1 MARVTV
7 EDCVTKVPN
16 RFELVLLAS
25 QRAKELGN
33 GSEPTIPKDND
44 KNSVMSLREIEEG
57 TVTVDQLEDNLISS
71 MQKHI
76 KVQETTDEEAEIL
89 AAEAE
94 LASETEEFAYL
105 SENAIAEETDNVSDT
120 IEEEQPLS

>member
-25 QRAKELGN
+25 QRAKELSSGA
-33 GSEPTIPKDND
+33 SLTLDRDND
-44 KNSVMSLREIEEG
+44 KNTVVALREIEEG
-57 TVTVDQLEDNLISS
+57 TVPVETIRENLISG
-71 MQKHI
+71 MQKNVKI
-76 KVQETTDEEAEIL
+76 EEKDDEEAEIR

-94 LASETEEFAYL
+94 LAGELDGVAKDFSYISEA
-105 SENAIAEETDNVSDT
+105 AVAAETDSVET
-120 IEEEQPLS
+120 APEE